1 MAIGMNECDF
11 VLRVSVEKVICMIK
25 LKSLCEKWG
34 CCFEVSTLVAIPEI
48 LAPRW
53 ETEEDRC

>member
-25 LKSLCEKWG
+25 LKSLCEKYG
-34 CCFEVSTLVAIPEI
+34 YCFDVRTLVAIPEL
-48 LAPRW
+48 LAHR
-53 ETEEDRC
+53 